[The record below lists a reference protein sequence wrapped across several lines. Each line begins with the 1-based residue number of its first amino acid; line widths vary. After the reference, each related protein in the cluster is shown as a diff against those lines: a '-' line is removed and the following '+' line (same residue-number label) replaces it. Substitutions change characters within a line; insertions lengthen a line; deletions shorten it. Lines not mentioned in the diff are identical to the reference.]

1 MPLELTVQVDDE
13 HRIVAHC
20 GAEPLTTP
28 TPLADLRLITA
39 DSNPYQFAPEPLGK
53 LLFAALGGSTLLERL
68 AATDDRLLLLN
79 TDKRAATVPWEYAH
93 TGSEFLACEFAL
105 LRLLPTIVPVPPRG
119 GGVLNFIALAADPLV
134 DDQGNP
140 YRGLRL
146 DVENELQK
154 ISATLRQSNVAL
166 TAQRVPPLLSH
177 LQRALR
183 AGPALLHLSCHGTT
197 QRISEYGVEKEV
209 AFLALEDANGKL
221 RQVRGEQLVN
231 LAARGILR
239 LVVLSACQSALSSQD
254 RTTETPIQ
262 GEQTMA
268 RADANLARALVQQG
282 LPAAIGMQGNFPDA
296 LSDEFATTL
305 YDSLLAGS
313 DLGEALR
320 QARLR
325 LRWSSPHAV
334 GLPVA
339 YVAPEGWTALPLQVG
354 HPQVRNMTPARYTNL
369 PNSLRPPAKVVG
381 RERELHQLALAFK
394 SGQEDLAAERQG
406 TQVVTVVGT
415 GGIGKT
421 TLAASFVARFGWR
434 WPGGVIG
441 VSLADLPTLRAESVL
456 LILLE
461 RLGID
466 TRSVA
471 HLPATAL
478 AELLQQ
484 SSQERQCL
492 LLIDNYENV
501 LELLRVPSTGT
512 RDSKPDDSTP
522 AGSAPIADIT
532 HSDITHAQTLHHLLA
547 LLAQQGISYLLT
559 SRQQPAGFVGEMLFP
574 TPNQPLEGLDVAA
587 GAELF
592 FANCP
597 SAIRDRRQYT
607 SLARQVATVTEGHPL
622 AIALLGGEYETSR
635 DSVSTTQ
642 FLAQWDL
649 ELAAA
654 YRPGLAAH
662 HIKFEV
668 AFERSFR
675 HLNAEQQRQ
684 LLALSRF
691 PAPFF
696 AEGAALVWGAP
707 LAAEV
712 STPATQLEHMRTVL
726 GGFVQRSLLKVEGR
740 FEDSNL
746 PATYRLEPVIQGE
759 LRRRAATTTDPAIE
773 QGYTAYAVWLVNRAY
788 GATGSDVG
796 IARLVQQWL
805 DELVTLCHQQIDQ
818 HKARYCWMLGVLLRQ
833 FGRIA
838 ESLTVLA
845 EGEATATAINDQPH
859 LARILHAKAEGL
871 VILGDLEQ
879 ALTLF
884 TQCAQLN
891 EQEDAQGERAANLHA
906 MAQVFLTRG
915 DLERALQLYEESLV
929 LLEKLGDIQGKA
941 ASLSMMAQVFLT
953 RGDLERALQLYE
965 ESLVLKEK
973 LGDIQGKAASLHNM
987 AQVFLTR
994 GDLER
999 ALQLYEESLVL
1010 KEKLGDI
1017 QGKAASLSGL
1027 ANVQMARSDWVQAH
1041 RLVQSALALEQQL
1054 NNPAGVAF
1062 NLVKLGQVALARGE
1076 GATARHYYEQG
1087 LALFTRLG
1095 MPQANQVRAMLTAL
1109 DDPDDEQTTAF
1120 TPQQALLALLGAAA
1134 AAQHPPASV
1143 AAAAEQLAATPD
1155 LPPTV
1160 ADVATALGVAL
1171 RTPQPATWGTLQ
1183 RAADRLLQAE
1193 TEFLAQNALFSFLFA
1208 LARLFDRY
1216 DQPDAAVHFQAQAVA
1231 QLSLAGDD
1239 QNAQEGLS
1247 IALYNHAGYLAQA
1260 DRLDEAVAA
1269 LEAVVTIDERFGLAD
1284 LESDRQALV
1293 AMRLRQ
1299 ANGAL
1304 SAVAQADEQSSTAM
1318 LPAALTAQLEAQ
1330 MANLAPA
1337 EATQMRQALAALARL
1352 SPDEQEAVL
1361 LAQQQAQID
1370 RLAQQTVDAALAAM
1384 RNDQVAE
1391 LLPQLE
1397 AAAVHFAADE
1407 AIDSAYAQLAHFIR
1421 AIAAA
1426 LQGIPVPAIPAAH
1439 AERWL
1444 AFQQALANH
1453 Y

>member
-929 LLEKLGDIQGKA
+929 LLEKLGDIK
-941 ASLSMMAQVFLT
+941 
-953 RGDLERALQLYE
+953 
-965 ESLVLKEK
+965 
-973 LGDIQGKAASLHNM
+973 
-987 AQVFLTR
+987 
-994 GDLER
+994 
-999 ALQLYEESLVL
+999 
-1010 KEKLGDI
+1010 
-1017 QGKAASLSGL
+1017 GKAASLSGL